1 LPERVNL
8 ATILS
13 CCIGFCKEK
22 ERMMSQLRQ
31 RMVEEMQMRRF
42 ALRTQESYLE
52 AVTKLVRQVGKSP
65 EAITT
70 EEMRQ
75 YFLYLTNEKQLARSS
90 VMQAICGL
98 KFFYEQVL
106 KREWEVYGI
115 QWPRRE
121 KKLPVVLSVEEVHQ
135 VLNCVQMPAYRVC
148 LSTIYSCGLRLG
160 EGVRLTVQA
169 IDSRR
174 MVVHVQGGKGAKDR
188 YGPLPQATL
197 TMLRQQWTTHRHP
210 KWLFPEVPMT
220 VQRWA
225 TVDKPFDE
233 SSLQKAMRR
242 AVEASGLQKE
252 ATIHT
257 LRHSWATHLLE
268 AGINLRLIQ
277 QWLGHGSLS
286 TTAIYTHLTRNAETL
301 AGETIDRLMA
311 PLAMPDPV
319 VEIVVPDA
327 QVARA
332 ATASERW

>member
-1 LPERVNL
+1 
-8 ATILS
+8 
-13 CCIGFCKEK
+13 
-22 ERMMSQLRQ
+22 MSQLRQ

-42 ALRTQESYLE
+42 AVRTQQSYLE
-52 AVTKLVRQVGKSP
+52 AMTKLVRHVGKSP
-65 EAITT
+65 DQITM

-115 QWPRRE
+115 QSPRRE

-135 VLNCVQMPAYRVC
+135 VLNCVQMPAHRVC

-160 EGVRLTVQA
+160 EGVRLTVKA
-169 IDSRR
+169 IDSSR

-188 YGPLPQATL
+188 YVPLPQATL
-197 TMLRQQWTTHRHP
+197 TLLRQHWTTHHHP
-210 KWLFPEVPMT
+210 KFLFPGAPKT
-220 VQRWA
+220 GQAWA
-225 TVDKPFDE
+225 TVEKPIDE
-233 SSLQKAMRR
+233 SSIQKAMRR
-242 AVEASGLQKE
+242 AVEASGLQKP
-252 ATIHT
+252 ATTHT

-286 TTAIYTHLTRNAETL
+286 TTALYTHLTRNAETI
-301 AGETIDRLMA
+301 AGETINRLMA
-311 PLAMPDPV
+311 PLSRSDTAVETLAPV
-319 VEIVVPDA
+319 PQA
-327 QVARA
+327 ASATTARE
-332 ATASERW
+332 TW

>member
-1 LPERVNL
+1 
-8 ATILS
+8 
-13 CCIGFCKEK
+13 
-22 ERMMSQLRQ
+22 MSALRQ
-31 RMVEEMQMRRF
+31 RMIEEMQMKRF

-52 AVTKLVRQVGKSP
+52 AVTKVVRYVGKAPDQIS
-65 EAITT
+65 A

-106 KREWEVYGI
+106 KRDWTVYDI

-135 VLNCVQMPAYRVC
+135 VLNCVQQPAHRVC

-160 EGVRLTVQA
+160 EGVPLTVKA
-169 IDSRR
+169 IDSSR
-174 MVVHVQGGKGAKDR
+174 MVLQVRSGKGAKDR
-188 YGPLPQATL
+188 YVPLPQATL
-197 TMLRQQWTTHRHP
+197 TMLRQHWTTHRHP
-210 KWLFPEVPMT
+210 KWLFPGAPKQGQAWTSVE
-220 VQRWA
+220 
-225 TVDKPFDE
+225 KPLDE
-233 SSLQKAMRR
+233 SSVQKAMRR

-277 QWLGHGSLS
+277 QWLGHESLS
-286 TTAIYTHLTRNAETL
+286 TTAIYTHLTRNAETI
-301 AGETIDRLMA
+301 AGDTINRLMA
-311 PLAMPDPV
+311 PLNPSENVIEALPPV
-319 VEIVVPDA
+319 LP
-327 QVARA
+327 VAS
-332 ATASERW
+332 TVTTGEVW

>member
-1 LPERVNL
+1 
-8 ATILS
+8 
-13 CCIGFCKEK
+13 
-22 ERMMSQLRQ
+22 MSQLRQ

-42 ALRTQESYLE
+42 AVRTQESYLE
-52 AVTKLVRQVGKSP
+52 AVTKLVRHVGKSP
-65 EAITT
+65 EQIST

-75 YFLYLTNEKQLARSS
+75 YFLYLTNEKGLARSS

-121 KKLPVVLSVEEVHQ
+121 KKLPVVLSVAEVHA
-135 VLNCVQMPAYRVC
+135 VLAHVQQPAQQVC

-160 EGVRLTVQA
+160 EGVRLTVKA
-169 IDSRR
+169 IDSSR

-188 YGPLPQATL
+188 YVPLPQATL
-197 TMLRQQWTTHRHP
+197 TLLRQHWTTHRHP
-210 KWLFPEVPMT
+210 KLLFPGTPKT
-220 VQRWA
+220 GQAWA
-225 TVDKPFDE
+225 TVEKPVDE
-233 SSLQKAMRR
+233 SSVQKAMRR
-242 AVEASGLQKE
+242 AVVASGIQKA

-286 TTAIYTHLTRNAETL
+286 TTALYTHLTRNAETM
-301 AGETIDRLMA
+301 AGETINRLMA
-311 PLAMPDPV
+311 PLAASDTA
-319 VEIVVPDA
+319 EGI
-327 QVARA
+327 
-332 ATASERW
+332 ATATPSAVNAAAVHQTW

>member
-1 LPERVNL
+1 
-8 ATILS
+8 
-13 CCIGFCKEK
+13 
-22 ERMMSQLRQ
+22 MSALRQ
-31 RMVEEMQMRRF
+31 RMIEEMQMKRF

-52 AVTKLVRQVGKSP
+52 AVTKLVRYVGKAPDQIS
-65 EAITT
+65 A
-70 EEMRQ
+70 EEMRD

-106 KREWEVYGI
+106 KRDWEVYEI

-121 KKLPVVLSVEEVHQ
+121 KKLPVVLSVEEVHR
-135 VLNCVQMPAYRVC
+135 VLNGVQQPTYRVC

-160 EGVRLTVQA
+160 EGVHLTVKA
-169 IDSRR
+169 IDSSR
-174 MVVHVQGGKGAKDR
+174 MLVHVQGGKGAKDR
-188 YGPLPQATL
+188 YVPLPQATL
-197 TMLRQQWTTHRHP
+197 TLLRQHWTTHRHP
-210 KWLFPEVPMT
+210 KWLFPGTPKSGQAWTSVE
-220 VQRWA
+220 
-225 TVDKPFDE
+225 KPFDE
-233 SSLQKAMRR
+233 SSVQKAMRR
-242 AVEASGLQKE
+242 AVEASGIQKE

-311 PLAMPDPV
+311 PLAMPAPV